1 MNFGVN
7 ESIKI
12 MNILSEVLYIV
23 DVDPIFVL
31 LDKILKQFLC
41 TKKEIICNITKY
53 ARVYIVLLHFSLFE
67 YI

>member
-12 MNILSEVLYIV
+12 MNILNIV

-41 TKKEIICNITKY
+41 TKKEIICNIMKY

>member
-12 MNILSEVLYIV
+12 MNILNIV

>member
-1 MNFGVN
+1 M
-7 ESIKI
+7 
-12 MNILSEVLYIV
+12 
-23 DVDPIFVL
+23 DPIFVL